1 MTQQYTRH
9 FILLVA
15 SIIIVTIVAIA
26 GKPTS
31 ASPATTDAPLQVAAP
46 ESAPQS
52 CRYGTSVVGP
62 HAGFVQDMGIG
73 WTLGFNASPGQL
85 VPGADHVPTVRI
97 KQQWSG
103 GTRLNNYVMQS
114 PPSLVELAS
123 LVQNYPGRI
132 WQVGNEVDRVDW
144 QDDIMPQAYAKAYH
158 DIYHVIKANDPTAQ
172 VTPSALVEVT
182 PGRLQYLDKVWTTYL
197 STYKAPM
204 PVDLWN
210 MHVYILP
217 EAEYND
223 QGQLVGSRAGVAL
236 GTDLPLAKIFSG
248 GNPALCGQSNIYCYA
263 DHDNI
268 NIFKEQVYAMR
279 HWMKARGH
287 QNKPLIMTEFGTLY
301 PYMEPADVATP
312 GCPDCFSLTDE
323 FGKTF
328 TRERVTAFMNKTI
341 DFLDNTTDP
350 ALGYPEDNYR
360 LVQQWNWYAVNEG
373 KVSSSNNLVQDN
385 GSDLTLMGHTYKN
398 RSQAS
403 GYAVNLRLSEA
414 PGAIAWSSGG
424 TASANISAV
433 IRNNGNSPTQVPVN
447 VTFYRDAA
455 RTLPIASASIPAGI
469 TGCATRPYTVSITW
483 NGLTPGVNRYWVTVD
498 SGGVVAESN
507 EADNSASGVVIVDP
521 LQVMLPSIRR

>member
-46 ESAPQS
+46 ESATQS

-73 WTLGFNASPGQL
+73 WILSFNSSPSQQVQGAEQL
-85 VPGADHVPTVRI
+85 PTVRI
-97 KQQWSG
+97 KQQWASG
-103 GTRLNNYVMQS
+103 SRLQNYVMTS
-114 PPSLVELAS
+114 PPSLAELAT
-123 LVQNYPGRI
+123 LVKNYPGRI
-132 WQVGNEVDRVDW
+132 WQVGNEVDRVYW
-144 QDDIMPQAYAKAYH
+144 QDDIEPQVYAKAYH
-158 DIYHVIKANDPTAQ
+158 DIYNVIKANDPTAL

-182 PGRLQYLDKVWTTYL
+182 PGRLQYLDIVWNTYLTTY
-197 STYKAPM
+197 KKPM

-217 EAEYND
+217 EAEYD
-223 QGQLVGSRAGVAL
+223 KDGKLVDSRAAIAL
-236 GTDLPLAKIFSG
+236 GTDPSLAKVFSG
-248 GNPALCGQSNIYCYA
+248 GDASLCGRSDIYCYA
-263 DHDNI
+263 EHDDI
-268 NIFKEQVYAMR
+268 NVFKEQVYAMR

-301 PYMEPADVATP
+301 PYMEPTDVATP
-312 GCPDCFSLTDE
+312 GCTDCFSLVDE
-323 FGKTF
+323 FGSTF
-328 TRERVTAFMNKTI
+328 TPERVSAFMNKTI
-341 DFLDNTTDP
+341 DFLDETTDP
-350 ALGYPEDNYR
+350 SLGYPEDNYR

-385 GSDLTLMGHTYKN
+385 GSSLTLMGQTYKN

-469 TGCATRPYTVSITW
+469 SGCATRPYTVSITW
-483 NGLTPGVNRYWVTVD
+483 NGLTPGVHRYWVTVD
-498 SGGVVAESN
+498 STGVVAESN
-507 EADNSASGVVIVDP
+507 ETDNTASGVVIVDP